1 MCDDAARQDPGSG
14 AVAGVVRAIAQ
25 GMEMKEE
32 EQAALDSF
40 VAGEDVEAIASSRR
54 IDAALVLAQLAAAA
68 SILGPELPEPAW
80 TRLIQEAFGEDGR
93 DEASPESVQLLET
106 PNQGKGAA
114 GSEGR
119 LDAGAGSSHRANGAG
134 GPDSAVSA
142 GKFSPQA
149 TSATARAKGFA
160 HRAIGE
166 ADLNHGHVDGSQCV
180 VEVEEVSA
188 EELAMLEDA
197 IYAAEA
203 SAEASRA
210 ASQDRDS
217 SGSCEISYCGEES
230 SAPAPALSK
239 EAVLQYIVRGRG
251 GGVSL
256 EQLAQ
261 HFGIPAG
268 EQLGVLEQII
278 AQLEEDA
285 DVYREGPNMLFPI

>member
-25 GMEMKEE
+25 GMDMKEE

-106 PNQGKGAA
+106 PNQGKGTA

-119 LDAGAGSSHRANGAG
+119 LDAGAG

-142 GKFSPQA
+142 AKFSPQA